1 MEDLMSRMPLTPTT
15 PSPTAAATHAMP
27 PLAATTPSPSVDAVD
42 VFDLPLRVRAVRA
55 ARALGKLV
63 RDPYD
68 TEQVFEL
75 STNINVGSIRRGLA
89 RFYGSRNG
97 QRLFDEDR
105 SIDTRHVDLDALA
118 ALPDGSLGR
127 EYVRF
132 LRDRDFSPD
141 LFQAPENVRDLRAA
155 YVMKRVRQTHD
166 LWHLLT
172 GHATNPAGEIALQA
186 FTFGQLGAPSSL
198 LIALFG
204 TLRGVSRRK
213 TLPRETLEAY
223 RAGRRA
229 APLAAFV
236 WEDHWATPLD
246 ELRAQLGI
254 VPVAPLVG
262 AVN

>member
-1 MEDLMSRMPLTPTT
+1 MT
-15 PSPTAAATHAMP
+15 PSVAHPSNPGAQAAA
-27 PLAATTPSPSVDAVD
+27 AAD
-42 VFDLPLRVRAVRA
+42 VFDLPFHVRARRA
-55 ARALGKLV
+55 AHALGKLV

-68 TEQVFEL
+68 TQQVFEL
-75 STNINVGSIRRGLA
+75 STNINVGAIRRGME
-89 RFYGSRNG
+89 RFFASRDG
-97 QRLFDEDR
+97 QRLFAGDL
-105 SIDTRHVDLDALA
+105 SIDTAHVDLDALA
-118 ALPDGSLGR
+118 ALPEGTLGR

-141 LFQAPENVRDLRAA
+141 LFQAPENVSDQRAA
-155 YVMKRVRQTHD
+155 YLMKRIRQTHD

-172 GHATNPAGEIALQA
+172 GHQTNPAGEVALQA
-186 FTFGQLGAPSSL
+186 FSFGQLGAPSSL

-204 TLRGVSRRK
+204 TLRGCRRRP
-213 TLPRETLEAY
+213 TLPRETLDAY